1 MLPMNDE
8 FYMQLAIDAAW
19 EYQLLTYPNPPVG
32 AVVVHSGRIVAIEA
46 HHRAGTSHAEVLA
59 LVNAYETL
67 SGETVP
73 IDRYDAQAVHAFLR
87 KLPAGFFKACTIYV
101 TLEPCAHEGKTPSCA
116 SLLAE
121 LGLERVVIAHP
132 DPIAGH
138 GGGANRL
145 ENVMMGVLEERA
157 HDLITPFLI
166 WQERAFVVFKL
177 AQTLNGRIGG
187 GYLSSQE
194 SLEHVHCIRSVVDRL
209 IIGGGTVRA
218 DRPTLDSRF
227 DPEGRAPDVTIFSGQ
242 TEWDHTIP
250 LFDVEGRDVQIS
262 DTLACLDT
270 PSLILV
276 EGGDGMLEALQDR
289 VDWMLTYLTPKL
301 SPNEITYNTTTTLRF
316 LHTQRIGVDLM
327 IWSQNLGD

>member
-1 MLPMNDE
+1 MNDE
-8 FYMQLAIDAAW
+8 FYMQLALDAAW
-19 EYQLLTYPNPPVG
+19 KHQLLTYPNPPVG
-32 AVVVHSGRIVAIEA
+32 AVIVCDGRIVAVEA
-46 HHRAGTSHAEVLA
+46 HRRAGTSHAEVLA
-59 LVNAYETL
+59 LLSAYETL

-73 IDRYDAQAVHAFLR
+73 IDRYDAYAAHAFLR
-87 KLPAGFFKACTIYV
+87 GTGADFFHACTIYV

-116 SLLAE
+116 SLLFE
-121 LGLERVVIAHP
+121 LNLERVVVAHP

-138 GGGANRL
+138 GGGARQLN
-145 ENVMMGVLEERA
+145 NVTMGVLEAQA
-157 HDLITPFLI
+157 HDLITPFLM
-166 WQERAFVVFKL
+166 WQERAFVLFKL

-187 GYLSSQE
+187 GYLSSPE
-194 SLEHVHCIRSVVDRL
+194 SLEHVHRIRSVADRL

-218 DRPTLDSRF
+218 DRPTLNSRF
-227 DPEGRAPDVTIFSGQ
+227 DPGGRAPDVTIFSGQ

-276 EGGDGMLEALQDR
+276 EGGGGMLEALGDR

-316 LHTQRIGVDLM
+316 LHMQRIGVDLM
-327 IWSQNLGD
+327 IWSRNLGD

>member
-1 MLPMNDE
+1 MPPMNDE
-8 FYMQLAIDAAW
+8 FYMQLAIDEAW
-19 EYQLLTYPNPPVG
+19 KYQLLTYPNPPVG
-32 AVVVHSGRIVAIEA
+32 AVVVYDGKIVAIDA
-46 HHRAGTSHAEVLA
+46 HRRAGTSHAEVLA
-59 LVNAYETL
+59 LLSAYETL
-67 SGETVP
+67 SGETAP
-73 IDRYDAQAVHAFLR
+73 IDRYDAHAAHAFLR
-87 KLPAGFFKACTIYV
+87 KVPTGFFDACTIYV

-121 LGLERVVIAHP
+121 LELERVVVAHP

-138 GGGANRL
+138 GGGAGRL
-145 ENVMMGVLEERA
+145 SRVTMGVLEEKA

-187 GYLSSQE
+187 GYLSSRE
-194 SLEHVHCIRSVVDRL
+194 SLEHVHRIRSVIDRL

-227 DPEGRAPDVTIFSGQ
+227 DPEGRAPDVMIYSHD

-250 LFDVEGRDVQIS
+250 LFGVEGREVRVS
-262 DTLACLDT
+262 DTLDGLDT

-276 EGGDGMLEALQDR
+276 EGGNGMLEALQDR
-289 VDWMLTYLTPKL
+289 IDWMLTYLTPKL